1 MGVIRIKQILCN
13 STSRLDI
20 ARKALSIEGAERL
33 DVIEG
38 VGSEAIEEGDG
49 EYRNVLND
57 GRFDEVEVFFL
68 SSEHLERR

>member
-20 ARKALSIEGAERL
+20 ARKALSIYSWSVCKRDTEGAERL

-49 EYRNVLND
+49 EYRNV
-57 GRFDEVEVFFL
+57 
-68 SSEHLERR
+68 